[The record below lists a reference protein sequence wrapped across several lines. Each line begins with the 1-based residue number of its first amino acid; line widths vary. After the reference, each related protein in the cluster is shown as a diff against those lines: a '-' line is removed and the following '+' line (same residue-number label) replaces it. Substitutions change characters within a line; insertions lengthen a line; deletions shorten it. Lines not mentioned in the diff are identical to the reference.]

1 MTAGRGRHVYAL
13 VVLFL
18 INFMNFYDRQV
29 VGAVGE
35 RIKQEWQLSD
45 SQLSGLTVAFVL
57 LYAVVGVPLGR
68 WADVGRRKLI
78 LAAGVLVWSAFT
90 ALSGLA
96 WGFTSLFLFRLGVG
110 VGEASCAPA
119 ANSLIGD
126 LFPPHQRARAIAIFM
141 LGLPLGLAASYFLSG
156 AIAQATGGWREALYV
171 AAAPGVLLA
180 VAALFLPEPARG
192 AADGPVAADPRP
204 RGWAI
209 KDVLRVPTM
218 RWIIA
223 SGAILNLVMYAL
235 GAFLVSFLIRYHGL
249 DIQQATRFSA
259 VIYGLGAL
267 GMLAGGV
274 VGDRLAVRRIQGRMH
289 LAAVAAALATPLA
302 LLALGMPRGSST
314 GFAALMLPA
323 CLLLYVY
330 YSAVYATIQDVIEP
344 RMRGIA
350 MAVYFFVFYL
360 FTAAGLLF
368 FGWFSDALAASALAA
383 GRSVGEASALGLHQA
398 MYLIP
403 VLAAALAVVLWGGS
417 RTVAADHAR
426 VRRAPG

>member
-1 MTAGRGRHVYAL
+1 MTAGRGRHGYAL

-171 AAAPGVLLA
+171 AAAPGLLLA

-192 AADGPVAADPRP
+192 AADGPVAADPGS

-209 KDVLRVPTM
+209 RDVLRVPTM

-289 LAAVAAALATPLA
+289 LASVAAALASPLA
-302 LLALGMPRGSST
+302 LLALGMPQGSST

-368 FGWFSDALAASALAA
+368 FGWFSDALAVSALAA
-383 GRSVGEASALGLHQA
+383 GRSEAEASALGLHQA

-403 VLAAALAVVLWGGS
+403 VLAAALAAVLWGGS